1 MYYSIIAGEWLALLL
16 THIQEVLGS
25 NHMIVLMTDVIHG
38 FLQSFQSRY
47 YLSQDHNNLFCLLFY
62 NSSEGRNHAVEATE
76 RVVDKH

>member
-1 MYYSIIAGEWLALLL
+1 MHYSIIAGEWLALLL

-47 YLSQDHNNLFCLLFY
+47 FLTQDRNNSFCLLFC
-62 NSSEGRNHAVEATE
+62 NSSEGRNYTG
-76 RVVDKH
+76 